1 MGYFKNLWSA
11 LIGTS
16 NKKAVKKN
24 KYAPAKTKIQTKE
37 KNIEIDKS
45 LFDKLYTFSEVANI
59 LNISNQRLSNLLSQH
74 KKTFGHYLLEKRLFG
89 RARATAVYT
98 INDIDKIKNSHY
110 YKLTKNKR
118 NYK

>member
-16 NKKAVKKN
+16 NKKVVKKD

-37 KNIEIDKS
+37 KNKLIDKT
-45 LFDKLYTFSEVANI
+45 LIDKLYTFSEVANI
-59 LNISNQRLSNLLSQH
+59 LNIPNERLSNLLSQH

-89 RARATAVYT
+89 RARGTAIYT

-110 YKLTKNKR
+110 YKTTKKRKNK
-118 NYK
+118 